1 MDEIAEFSSVAYKS
15 GYGLIVSS
23 RGSLN
28 KIISSLRYS
37 YALTWMQWSIAASAA
52 DVIVSSQSSIL
63 AEGLSKG
70 KVVVLWNP
78 SDEIYNIYSYLDPR
92 LIHNLIIV
100 GSVTELKE
108 KLELAMRLAKTR
120 KIKAEMDPY
129 YLSPPNYRTLEN
141 LLKVNN

>member
-1 MDEIAEFSSVAYKS
+1 MDEIAELSSVAYKS
-15 GYGLIVSS
+15 GFGLVVSS

-28 KIISSLRYS
+28 KIVSSLRYP

-78 SDEIYNIYSYLDPR
+78 SEEIYNIYSYLNPR
-92 LIHNLIIV
+92 VIDNLIIV
-100 GSVTELKE
+100 DSASELKE
-108 KLELAMRLAKTR
+108 KLELAMRLAKAR
-120 KIKAEMDPY
+120 KIETVMDPY

-141 LLKVNN
+141 FLKVNN